1 MAKILFLIHSFWG
14 LLYSPPPP
22 VVYFQNNPEKLGGP
36 VCIVG
41 IIVKKKQNKDGYFA
55 EFVR

>member
-1 MAKILFLIHSFWG
+1 MGKILIHSFWG

-22 VVYFQNNPEKLGGP
+22 VAYFNPEKLGGP

-41 IIVKKKQNKDGYFA
+41 IIVKKTKKIDDYFA
-55 EFVR
+55 LAEFMR